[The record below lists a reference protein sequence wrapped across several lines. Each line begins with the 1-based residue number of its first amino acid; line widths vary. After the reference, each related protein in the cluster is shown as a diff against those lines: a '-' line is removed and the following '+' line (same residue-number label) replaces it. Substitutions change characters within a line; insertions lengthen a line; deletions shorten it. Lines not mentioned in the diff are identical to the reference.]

1 MPFPSPIVEI
11 AFDDGPYVQ
20 NPTWTNVTTWVR
32 SMSIDRGRSDDWGQ
46 LDGTASV
53 VLNNRTRRFDPYFTS
68 GPYYGKLLPRR
79 QIRIRA
85 THGVMTY
92 DVFRGFVDG
101 WNPEWTD
108 GGLDSTVTLSC
119 FDAFQLLAQEQLPA
133 DWSRPYIVGT
143 NPRHYYPCD
152 EPITSFTAGT
162 LRDLGNVPMPINLI
176 ANAQQ
181 GSELAVGLPS
191 RSVAMLAS
199 GWATTGITLTSYSS
213 NFSVSA
219 WCQFEGVGTLSMS
232 FGNYGCQLWYDGA
245 SERYKVDVFDGV
257 TGTTRSHTSTIQY
270 DGAVPRM
277 ISVAFDV
284 GTKNLTLWV
293 NGVIVPTTVVNVGGL
308 IWTNSESVSI
318 GNGAFQQ
325 IIGWL
330 GLLADVTVK
339 TLYNLSTAYFIE
351 STTARF
357 NRIIAETP
365 FPAGLTSAPASP
377 ANGILDIT
385 NDAPRVSD
393 ELRITADTE
402 GGPVFVSRSGVIT
415 MFQQNQIRTQTRSI
429 VSQATYGDGGL
440 AMGLDVQITSDG
452 DSMRNVV
459 NVIMSGGGVFEQ
471 ANTASVTAN
480 GAASQTLST
489 YVPSISNAQSLA
501 NIATGWGGQFY
512 PLLSPV
518 DVVLSPNGSWGS
530 TLGLELF
537 DRVTVRIKPPT
548 GNTVVQPMLVQRI
561 RHDVSPGVWVTTL
574 EGSARWAA
582 VWIWGQSTWGGTDL
596 LG

>member
-1 MPFPSPIVEI
+1 MPFPAAVVEI
-11 AFDDGPYVQ
+11 AFDDGPYVL
-20 NPTWTNVTTWVR
+20 NPTWTDVTSWVR
-32 SMSIDRGRSDDWGQ
+32 RMSVDRGRSDDWGQ
-46 LDGTASV
+46 IDGTATV
-53 VLNNRTRRFDPYFTS
+53 VLNNRTRRFDPYFTT

-85 THGVMTY
+85 THSGTTY

-133 DWSRPYIVGT
+133 DWSRPYILGT
-143 NPRHYYPCD
+143 APRHYYPCD

-176 ANAQQ
+176 ANAEQ
-181 GSELAVGLPS
+181 GGELAVGLPS

-199 GWATTGITLTSYSS
+199 GWASTALTLTSFSS
-213 NFSVSA
+213 DFSVSA
-219 WCQFEGVGTLSMS
+219 WCQFEGVGTLGMN
-232 FGNYGCQLWYDGA
+232 FGNYGVQLWYDGA
-245 SERYKVDVFDGV
+245 NEQYRVDVFDGV
-257 TGTTRSHTSTIQY
+257 TATTRSHSSTIRY

-277 ISVAFDV
+277 ITVAFNV
-284 GTKNLTLWV
+284 TTKNLTLWV
-293 NGVIVPTTVVNVGGL
+293 NGVQVPTTVVNIGGL
-308 IWTNSESVSI
+308 IWINSEVVSL

-330 GLLADVTVK
+330 GLLADSTVK
-339 TLYNLSTAYFIE
+339 TLYNLSTAYFAE
-351 STTARF
+351 STSARF

-365 FPAGLTSAPASP
+365 FPAALTSAPASP

-385 NDAPRVSD
+385 NDAPRASD

-402 GGPVFVSRSGVIT
+402 GGPLFVSRAGVIT

-429 VSQATYGDGGL
+429 VSQATYGDSGL
-440 AMGLDVQITSDG
+440 PMGTDVQITSDG

-459 NVIMSGGGVFEQ
+459 NVIMSGGGVYEQ
-471 ANTASVTAN
+471 ANNASVTAN
-480 GAASQTLST
+480 GVASQTLST
-489 YVPSISNAQSLA
+489 YVPSIANAQALA
-501 NIATGWGGQFY
+501 NIVTGWGGQYY

-537 DRVTVRIKPPT
+537 DRVTVRIKPST
-548 GNTVVQPMLVQRI
+548 GNTIVQPMLVQRI
-561 RHDVSPGVWVTTL
+561 RHEVTPDVWVTTL

-582 VWIWGQSTWGGTDL
+582 VFILGQSTLGSSDL